1 MNKFAMMIAALLM
14 SVASSAIAQDTI
26 VLPGEVRTYV
36 LEQNTPSVQYE
47 GEIVV
52 GQPVP
57 DVVEV
62 YPIPDQPDFAYAVVN
77 EKRVIVNP
85 KTHTVVQVLE

>member
-1 MNKFAMMIAALLM
+1 MHKFAMMTTALLM
-14 SVASSAIAQDTI
+14 SVGPSAMAQDTI

-36 LEQNTPSVQYE
+36 LEQNTPSIQYE
-47 GEIVV
+47 GEIIV

-62 YPIPDQPDFAYAVVN
+62 YPIPDQPDYAYAIVN
-77 EKRVIVNP
+77 ERRVIVNP
-85 KTHTVVQVLE
+85 KTHTIVQVLE

>member
-1 MNKFAMMIAALLM
+1 MNKFAMMIAVLLTA
-14 SVASSAIAQDTI
+14 VGSSAMAQDTI

-36 LEQNTPSVQYE
+36 LEQNTPSIQYE

-62 YPIPDQPDFAYAVVN
+62 YPIPDQPEYGYAVVN